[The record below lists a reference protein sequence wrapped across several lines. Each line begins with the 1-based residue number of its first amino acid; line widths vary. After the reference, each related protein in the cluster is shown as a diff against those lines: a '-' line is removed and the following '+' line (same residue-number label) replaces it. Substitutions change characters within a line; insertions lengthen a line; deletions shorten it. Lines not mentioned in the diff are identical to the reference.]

1 MIFAPA
7 GVGKSI
13 RSATEFS
20 MKIILASKE
29 KFLLDQGYDLL
40 DIPRDELKIG
50 CINTAFKVV
59 EDQAYINYIEEYYA
73 LMLSSGIDFKLF
85 DIKGKTEREIRD
97 FFADRNVVQIN
108 GGNAFYLLKVVKET
122 GFDLILKS
130 FLENGLSYIG
140 CSAGSYLM
148 CPTIEVAAWK
158 LDRNRYDLLDLT
170 ALGCIPFLI
179 KCHFKD
185 SQKEE
190 IAERVKT
197 LKYPLKV
204 LRDEQCF
211 YIENGKITLIENHRE
226 ASV

>member
-1 MIFAPA
+1 
-7 GVGKSI
+7 
-13 RSATEFS
+13 

-29 KFLLDQGYDLL
+29 KFLLDKGYNLL

-59 EDQAYINYIEEYYA
+59 EDQAYIDYIEEYYA
-73 LMLSSGIDFKLF
+73 LILSSGIDFKLF

-97 FFADRNVVQIN
+97 FFADRNVVQIS
-108 GGNAFYLLKVVKET
+108 GGNAFYLLKAVRET
-122 GFDLILKS
+122 GFDLILKD
-130 FLENGLSYIG
+130 LLNNGLAYVG

-148 CPTIEVAAWK
+148 CPTIEVVAWK
-158 LDRNRYDLLDLT
+158 LDRNRWGLLDFT
-170 ALGCIPFLI
+170 ALGYVPFLI

-185 SQKEE
+185 SEKEQ
-190 IAERVKT
+190 IAEREIT

-211 YIENGKITLIENHRE
+211 YIENDKVILT
-226 ASV
+226 